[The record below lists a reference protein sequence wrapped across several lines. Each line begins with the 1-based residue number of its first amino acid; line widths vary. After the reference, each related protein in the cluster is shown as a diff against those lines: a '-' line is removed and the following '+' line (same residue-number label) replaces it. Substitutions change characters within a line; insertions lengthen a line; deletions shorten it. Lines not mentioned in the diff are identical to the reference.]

1 MERLC
6 IWKVCSSFEGLKK
19 DNIKKRL
26 GKTGRKK
33 SKLRGE
39 DLEGTEQFKIVCA
52 FELKV
57 LLLLSL
63 CFTEG
68 WEGNIFPLEDSRKR
82 FTLIEVC
89 FIKFAIA

>member
-26 GKTGRKK
+26 GKTEGK
-33 SKLRGE
+33 SKLRGGSGGARA
-39 DLEGTEQFKIVCA
+39 LKTVSA

-63 CFTEG
+63 MFH
-68 WEGNIFPLEDSRKR
+68 
-82 FTLIEVC
+82 
-89 FIKFAIA
+89 